1 MCQIRELSELSP
13 YVLASASSKYEL
25 HLLWLL
31 YATVLSEIYVCLYE
45 VSS

>member
-1 MCQIRELSELSP
+1 MCHIRELSELSP

-31 YATVLSEIYVCLYE
+31 YASVVRDLC
-45 VSS
+45 VSV